1 MNHLSHRAASE
12 RRMHSKHLQEVDFD
26 RSPFTVLWEVTR
38 ACALACRHCRAKAQP
53 KPDPRQLTTEESL
66 RLVDQIAEFG
76 SPILV
81 FTGGDPMMRRDL
93 EQLIRYASQEKGLRT
108 SLTPSST
115 ALVTKKRLKSVMDA
129 GIRRIALSLDGPNA
143 EIHDSFRGFSGSFQ
157 RTMEI
162 LQDAQD
168 VGLSVQ
174 VNTTVTKINLPYLE
188 EMVPFLERYGA
199 VQWSLFFLVPV
210 GRARI
215 EDMISPQE
223 HEQVYNWLYDLS
235 KNAPFDVKATNAQPY
250 RRVAI
255 QRARAETQEKD
266 VAIQGA
272 GFQYADGLHRP
283 VKGVNDGKGVVF
295 ISHVGEVYPTGF
307 FPLSAGNV
315 RHRSV
320 VDIYRNSALFRDLR
334 DGSKLKGKC
343 AVCEFK
349 DVCGGNRSRA
359 YALTGDPLES
369 EPTCVW
375 VPPKYRE
382 MVERGE
388 AEPVDEYFLRR
399 IKREFLTP
407 ELVESLRKVAERR
420 EDSFVPAVRW

>member
-12 RRMHSKHLQEVDFD
+12 RRMHSKHLHEVDFD
-26 RSPFTVLWEVTR
+26 KAPFTVLWEVTR

-53 KPDPRQLTTEESL
+53 KPDPRQLTTEESI
-66 RLVDQIAEFG
+66 RLIDQIAEFG

-115 ALVTKKRLKSVMDA
+115 ALVTKKRLRSVMDA

-174 VNTTVTKINLPYLE
+174 VNTAVTKIDLDYLG
-188 EMVPFLERYGA
+188 EMVPFLEKYGA

-223 HEQVYNWLYDLS
+223 HERVYDWLYDLS
-235 KNAPFDVKATNAQPY
+235 KDAPFDVKATNAQAY

-255 QRARAETQEKD
+255 QRARAEAIAAEGKSPKE

-272 GFQYADGLHRP
+272 GFQYADGLNRP

-295 ISHVGEVYPTGF
+295 VSHVGEVYPTGF

-315 RHRSV
+315 RERSV
-320 VDIYRNSALFRDLR
+320 VDIYRNSPLFRDLR
-334 DGSKLKGKC
+334 DESKLKGKC
-343 AVCEFK
+343 AVCEFR

-382 MVERGE
+382 MVKHGE
-388 AEPVDEYFLRR
+388 AEPVDEYFIKR
-399 IKREFLTP
+399 IKPEFLTP
-407 ELVESLRKVAERR
+407 ELAEALRKLQ
-420 EDSFVPAVRW
+420 

>member
-12 RRMHSKHLQEVDFD
+12 RRMHSKHLHEVDFD
-26 RSPFTVLWEVTR
+26 KAPFTVLWEVTR

-143 EIHDSFRGFSGSFQ
+143 GIHDSFRGFSGSFQ

-174 VNTTVTKINLPYLE
+174 VNTTVTKINLPYLD
-188 EMVPFLERYGA
+188 EMVPFLEKYGA

-223 HEQVYNWLYDLS
+223 HEQVYNWLYNLS
-235 KNAPFDVKATNAQPY
+235 KTAPFDVKATNAQPY

-255 QRARAETQEKD
+255 QRARAEQQAKD
-266 VAIQGA
+266 VALQGA
-272 GFQYADGLHRP
+272 GFQYADGLNRP

-315 RHRSV
+315 RNRSI
-320 VDIYRNSALFRDLR
+320 VDIYRNSPLFRDLR
-334 DGSKLKGKC
+334 DESKLKGKC
-343 AVCEFK
+343 AVCEFRE
-349 DVCGGNRSRA
+349 VCGGNRSRA

-388 AEPVDEYFLRR
+388 AEPVGEYFVRR
-399 IKREFLTP
+399 IKPEFLTP
-407 ELVESLRKVAERR
+407 ELEESLRKV
-420 EDSFVPAVRW
+420 S

>member
-1 MNHLSHRAASE
+1 MNHLSSRAASE
-12 RRMHSKHLQEVDFD
+12 RKMHSKHLHEVDFD
-26 RSPFTVLWEVTR
+26 KAPFTVLWEVTR

-53 KPDPRQLTTEESL
+53 RPDPRQLTTEESL

-129 GIRRIALSLDGPNA
+129 GIRRIALSLDGPN
-143 EIHDSFRGFSGSFQ
+143 EDIHDSFRGFSGSFR

-174 VNTTVTKINLPYLE
+174 VNTTVTKLNLPYLE

-215 EDMISPQE
+215 EDMITPQE

-235 KNAPFDVKATNAQPY
+235 KSSPFDVKATNAQPY

-255 QRARAETQEKD
+255 QRARAEMEKKD
-266 VAIQGA
+266 VSIQGA
-272 GFQYADGLHRP
+272 GFQYADGLNRP
-283 VKGVNDGKGVVF
+283 VKGVNDGKGVMF

-315 RHRSV
+315 RKRSV
-320 VDIYRNSALFRDLR
+320 VEIYRNSTLFRNLR
-334 DGSKLKGKC
+334 DESKLKGKC
-343 AVCEFK
+343 AVCEFR

-359 YALTGDPLES
+359 YALTGDPMES

-388 AEPVDEYFLRR
+388 AEPVDEYFLKR
-399 IKREFLTP
+399 IKPEFLTA
-407 ELVESLRKVAERR
+407 ELVESLHRVAAGSLMTLR
-420 EDSFVPAVRW
+420 EE

>member
-1 MNHLSHRAASE
+1 MNHLSHRAAAE
-12 RRMHSKHLQEVDFD
+12 RRMHSKHLHEVDFD
-26 RSPFTVLWEVTR
+26 KAPFTVLWEVTR

-66 RLVDQIAEFG
+66 RLIDQIAEFG

-162 LQDAQD
+162 LRDAQD

-174 VNTTVTKINLPYLE
+174 VNTTVTKINLQYLE
-188 EMVPFLERYGA
+188 EMVPFLEKYGA

-235 KNAPFDVKATNAQPY
+235 L
-250 RRVAI
+250 I
-255 QRARAETQEKD
+255 ET
-266 VAIQGA
+266 
-272 GFQYADGLHRP
+272 
-283 VKGVNDGKGVVF
+283 
-295 ISHVGEVYPTGF
+295 T
-307 FPLSAGNV
+307 
-315 RHRSV
+315 
-320 VDIYRNSALFRDLR
+320 
-334 DGSKLKGKC
+334 
-343 AVCEFK
+343 
-349 DVCGGNRSRA
+349 
-359 YALTGDPLES
+359 
-369 EPTCVW
+369 
-375 VPPKYRE
+375 
-382 MVERGE
+382 
-388 AEPVDEYFLRR
+388 
-399 IKREFLTP
+399 
-407 ELVESLRKVAERR
+407 
-420 EDSFVPAVRW
+420 

>member
-12 RRMHSKHLQEVDFD
+12 RRMHSKHLHEVDFD
-26 RSPFTVLWEVTR
+26 KAPFTVLWEVTR

-76 SPILV
+76 NPILV

-115 ALVTKKRLKSVMDA
+115 ALVTKKRLRSVMDA

-174 VNTTVTKINLPYLE
+174 VNTTVTKINLPYLD
-188 EMVPFLERYGA
+188 EMVPFLEKYGA

-235 KNAPFDVKATNAQPY
+235 KTAPFDVKATNAQPY

-255 QRARAETQEKD
+255 QRARAEQQAKD
-266 VAIQGA
+266 VALQGA
-272 GFQYADGLHRP
+272 GFQYADGLNRP

-315 RHRSV
+315 RNRSI
-320 VDIYRNSALFRDLR
+320 VDIYRNSQLFLDLR
-334 DGSKLKGKC
+334 DESKLKGKC
-343 AVCEFK
+343 AVCEFR

-388 AEPVDEYFLRR
+388 AEPVGEYFIKR
-399 IKREFLTP
+399 IKPEFLTP
-407 ELVESLRKVAERR
+407 ELEESLRKV
-420 EDSFVPAVRW
+420 S